1 MSSSRGSWAALL
13 VCTLLS
19 IHLLAG
25 AARSAE
31 TAPWFQS
38 RALSA
43 KDATRQLLARS
54 SARMRVSGAKA
65 SQMEALRSHKAPDTL
80 RMLVVG
86 CDFADSLLWGRD
98 RTQFAAWPTPAREGN
113 FLYDD
118 LGRAITDQQGNPIY
132 EFAAHDSTYFD
143 LQMRKTADY
152 FSTVSRGK
160 FTLQWQALS
169 TLVNLPESMGY
180 YGADREDNDRL
191 VEMAKQVVEAIDP
204 EVDFNDFDTLVLI
217 HAGAG
222 RETDINNDSPQQ
234 LFSNY
239 LDRRDFEQAMA
250 DTVLTEPGISTQDGV
265 LIRHV
270 LILPETETQD
280 AVASLGLN
288 GFFGMRGVYCFEV
301 GLRLGMLSLADFTP
315 EGRPD
320 SQGIGNYGLMGYG
333 LFTGLGIVPA
343 EPCAMN
349 RMLMGWVDAVTIDS
363 DTRVELPPIETG
375 VGDTLLVKV
384 PITDREY
391 FLLEYR
397 LQDPDGT
404 FTFSFDDLN
413 GNRVPDFYDADSSSG
428 DGEPTSTFDPATD
441 TWESTLGAE
450 WDFFMSEFPVNDSDG
465 SLRGPGRGN
474 GLYVWHIDERVI
486 QESLNAGSNTI
497 NADPKRKGVDLEE
510 ADGVQDL
517 DTLKASRFLLGW
529 DRDCFRGEG
538 VLIGD
543 QLFGT
548 RFADDTLPSSLSY
561 DGASIGFSISGI
573 DSVQLGIEA
582 CNPGPDCPYANRFL
596 YRDRLG
602 FDLAFAPELQ
612 AAGVTLQAQRKLAA
626 DGPLDDVRLADLDGD
641 GVPEI
646 LLAGDEGALLVL
658 HGDLSPWSA
667 GADPNNPAVLA
678 RATGADGPPN
688 WLGAPVVG
696 DLDGDGTPEI
706 FLSAAEGVFA
716 FDPQG
721 NELRDGDGNP
731 ATFGLFL
738 AAPQVDGA
746 PTQLSHPCILAP
758 HSGTLADAIPRSQAD
773 LVMIFR
779 GLQEG
784 DPVGASLVQWDGT
797 AAPSVS
803 ISPDRC
809 DGAARRGVLIDGGT
823 GVLYLAVGGGIP
835 ENRAGRIL
843 LRGPAKLAK
852 AALTPPVPLV
862 LETPAELLSYRF
874 RGDMWLGLALIDT
887 MGVPRTPLTAHGRT
901 LPTPWSALV
910 GGPARENGDPVLA
923 VAAGD
928 ELWLLDRNL
937 AQLTGGPY
945 QPGYSTAAIEGSVP
959 AAPLLVDLD
968 GDGRVEALWHDRVGR
983 VHAVNLESESLPGW
997 PIQGPGEP
1005 CGSPAVAD
1013 LDGDGQLELVL
1024 ASGFDALTGT
1034 DFEERLPLTHRVGE
1048 IRVYGLSIPSTRFAP
1063 WNQGGADAW
1072 GTGHQALDSSGSAI
1086 PGGGEAFADEDLV
1099 LYPNPADG
1107 PSVHVRIQLH
1117 RSAQVRSTVFDLQ
1130 GQVVRQTGTVRGEGP
1145 GQLEFEIPLNGLV
1158 AGLYVAK
1165 VETEGSVAFKP
1176 FAIVR

>member
-1 MSSSRGSWAALL
+1 MSSSRGSWAALVL
-13 VCTLLS
+13 CTLLS
-19 IHLLAG
+19 MLLFADT
-25 AARSAE
+25 ARSAAV
-31 TAPWFQS
+31 APWFQS
-38 RALSA
+38 HSLSTQE
-43 KDATRQLLARS
+43 ATRQLLARS

-65 SQMEALRSHKAPDTL
+65 SQMEALHSHKAPDSL

-98 RTQFAAWPTPAREGN
+98 RSQFPGWPAAARQGN

-118 LGRAITDQQGNPIY
+118 SGNAITDAQGKPIY

-180 YGADREDNDRL
+180 YGADRQDNNRL

-204 EVDFNDFDTLVLI
+204 EVDFSGFDTLVLI

-222 RETDINNDSPQQ
+222 RETDISNDSPQQ

-250 DTVLTEPGISTQDGV
+250 DTILSEPGIITQDGV

-315 EGRPD
+315 AGRPD
-320 SQGIGNYGLMGYG
+320 SQGIGDYGLMGYG

-349 RMLMGWVDAVTIDS
+349 RMLMGWVDAVEIDS

-397 LQDPDGT
+397 LQDPDGS
-404 FTFSFDDLN
+404 FSFSFDDLN

-428 DGEPTSTFDPATD
+428 DGRPSSTFDPATD
-441 TWESTLGAE
+441 TWESTQGAE

-465 SLRGPGRGN
+465 PGRGPGRGN

-486 QESLNAGSNTI
+486 LESLNAGSNTI
-497 NADPKRKGVDLEE
+497 NANPDRKGVDLEE

-548 RFADDTLPSSLSY
+548 RFADDTIPNSLSA
-561 DGASIGFSISGI
+561 DGASIGFSISAI
-573 DSVQLGIEA
+573 DSVQLGTEA
-582 CNPGPDCPYANRFL
+582 CAPGPYCPYGGRFL

-602 FDLAFAPELQ
+602 FDLAFASEPQ
-612 AAGVTLQAQRKLAA
+612 AAGVTLKAQRKFAA
-626 DGPLDDVRLADLDGD
+626 DGPRDDVRLADLDGD

-658 HGDLSPWSA
+658 HGDLTPWLA
-667 GADPNNPAVLA
+667 GADPDNPAVLA
-678 RATGADGPPN
+678 RAKGVDGPPQ

-706 FLSAAEGVFA
+706 FLSAREGVYA

-721 NELRDGDGNP
+721 NELRDGDADP
-731 ATFGLFL
+731 ASFGLFL
-738 AAPQVDGA
+738 SAPQVEGA
-746 PTQLSHPCILAP
+746 PTNLSHPCLLAP
-758 HSGTLADAIPRSQAD
+758 HSGALADVTPQSRAD

-784 DPVGASLVQWDGT
+784 DRVGASLVEWDGS
-797 AAPSVS
+797 AAPSAT
-803 ISPDRC
+803 IS
-809 DGAARRGVLIDGGT
+809 L
-823 GVLYLAVGGGIP
+823 
-835 ENRAGRIL
+835 
-843 LRGPAKLAK
+843 
-852 AALTPPVPLV
+852 
-862 LETPAELLSYRF
+862 
-874 RGDMWLGLALIDT
+874 
-887 MGVPRTPLTAHGRT
+887 
-901 LPTPWSALV
+901 
-910 GGPARENGDPVLA
+910 
-923 VAAGD
+923 
-928 ELWLLDRNL
+928 
-937 AQLTGGPY
+937 
-945 QPGYSTAAIEGSVP
+945 
-959 AAPLLVDLD
+959 
-968 GDGRVEALWHDRVGR
+968 
-983 VHAVNLESESLPGW
+983 
-997 PIQGPGEP
+997 
-1005 CGSPAVAD
+1005 
-1013 LDGDGQLELVL
+1013 
-1024 ASGFDALTGT
+1024 
-1034 DFEERLPLTHRVGE
+1034 
-1048 IRVYGLSIPSTRFAP
+1048 
-1063 WNQGGADAW
+1063 
-1072 GTGHQALDSSGSAI
+1072 
-1086 PGGGEAFADEDLV
+1086 
-1099 LYPNPADG
+1099 
-1107 PSVHVRIQLH
+1107 
-1117 RSAQVRSTVFDLQ
+1117 
-1130 GQVVRQTGTVRGEGP
+1130 
-1145 GQLEFEIPLNGLV
+1145 
-1158 AGLYVAK
+1158 
-1165 VETEGSVAFKP
+1165 
-1176 FAIVR
+1176 